1 MIVNQIL
8 EAKNSLLKL
17 TKAKFTNF
25 KTTYDIYKLTKQVE
39 SLYELVNKE
48 QEKIIDIYVQKDDSG
63 QIIVKDN
70 QYQFE
75 SQEKRNGFIQE
86 LNKLRSEEVKDI
98 QPLNLSYEEFQQVSD
113 FSVEDMVK
121 LDGLIIWK

>member
-39 SLYELVNKE
+39 NLYELVNKE

>member
-75 SQEKRNGFIQE
+75 SQEKKNGFIQE